1 MLFLYYSFNLHSNAI
16 LWTLVFVLILQ
27 MGKKI
32 NFKEVKYLIQCHKTK
47 HRIMPDFRQFHI
59 TPKPKLL
66 NSVHCQP
73 HVIQYTLEK
82 KYLFIHSKSVNW
94 SPNTRLSLLISGIQ
108 ERWSSLSSWL
118 MELTFVG
125 RGDINWKN
133 ICTYIIWN
141 GETKAKLGY

>member
-27 MGKKI
+27 MGKI
-32 NFKEVKYLIQCHKTK
+32 NFKEVKYLTQCHKTK
-47 HRIMPDFRQFHI
+47 HRIMPDLEQFNI
-59 TPKPKLL
+59 TPKLKLL

-82 KYLFIHSKSVNW
+82 KYLFIHWKSVNW
-94 SPNTRLSLLISGIQ
+94 SPNTCLSLLISGIQ

-118 MELTFVG
+118 MELTFVDG
-125 RGDINWKN
+125 GDINWRDMHLHYMKWRN
-133 ICTYIIWN
+133 
-141 GETKAKLGY
+141 